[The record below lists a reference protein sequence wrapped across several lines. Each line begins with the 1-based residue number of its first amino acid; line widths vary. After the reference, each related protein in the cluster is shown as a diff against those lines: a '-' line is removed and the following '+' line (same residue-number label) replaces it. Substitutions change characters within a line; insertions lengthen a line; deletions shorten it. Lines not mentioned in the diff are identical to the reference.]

1 MLFQQIS
8 SWRSVSQKMHF
19 TCSYTFYQWLA
30 VCADHEKFMPSFCT
44 YSKEICLISTFY
56 QGNLTNGLP
65 SFVAKPFVLDI
76 PWHSLFGTS
85 EETSTGIKQ
94 TVANTESPAPQGPNP
109 ANSLPALFPSH
120 SPTLTNR
127 QQHYPIR
134 QCLLANCQG
143 LACPLSP
150 TLNWGHGCFS
160 PAHAAPGVISLSLLP
175 FNPGPPD
182 SDAQPALL
190 WYSIAAQAENVGTFC
205 LHKSQRASTFAQ
217 RLPQTNPRLASSDL
231 LVSSL
236 SGSSLS
242 TLPSTSLPCIVPV

>member
-8 SWRSVSQKMHF
+8 SWRSVSQKLHF

-127 QQHYPIR
+127 QQHYPIPPVPACQLPGACLPPLPDLKLR
-134 QCLLANCQG
+134 PWMLLARPCGPWRYQ
-143 LACPLSP
+143 PL
-150 TLNWGHGCFS
+150 
-160 PAHAAPGVISLSLLP
+160 AAPI
-175 FNPGPPD
+175 
-182 SDAQPALL
+182 QPWPA
-190 WYSIAAQAENVGTFC
+190 G
-205 LHKSQRASTFAQ
+205 
-217 RLPQTNPRLASSDL
+217 
-231 LVSSL
+231 
-236 SGSSLS
+236 
-242 TLPSTSLPCIVPV
+242 